1 MKNNYNLSLIIPCFN
16 EETNIDE
23 LIERLN
29 KTLKKLKNIVYELIF
44 IDDGSTDK
52 TYSKLSEKV
61 DHDNKI
67 KIIKLSRNFG
77 QHISISAGLDH
88 VSEPDCCIIIP
99 ADLQEP
105 PEKIPEMI
113 KKWSQNNEIVWAI
126 RKKRKQNIISKFF
139 SKFFYFIFIKSTGF
153 KNYPKEG
160 PSSFFLIDKK
170 IVSNWKNFKEKN
182 RMILGMI
189 AWMGFSQSKIY
200 YNQSIRKNG
209 ISGFNF
215 FSLLKLAIDSIISFS
230 YVPIRL
236 VSVLGII
243 TSLVGFFYS
252 FYLIFSYFFLLKPI
266 LGWTSIMV
274 VVLILGGL
282 QLVTLGILGEYIWR
296 NLDESRAR
304 PLYLISDKK
313 NIK

>member
-1 MKNNYNLSLIIPCFN
+1 MKNNHKLSIIIPCFN
-16 EETNIDE
+16 EEKNIDE
-23 LIERLN
+23 LLERLR
-29 KTLKKLKNIVYELIF
+29 KTLKKLKNTVYELVF
-44 IDDGSTDK
+44 VDDGSTDK
-52 TYSKLSEKV
+52 TYSYLCKKANN
-61 DHDNKI
+61 DKKI
-67 KIIKLSRNFG
+67 KILKLSRNFG
-77 QHISISAGLDH
+77 QHISISAGLDY
-88 VSEPDCCIIIP
+88 VSDPNCCVIIP

-113 KKWSQNNEIVWAI
+113 ENWMQNYEIVWAI
-126 RKKRKQNIISKFF
+126 RKKRKQNILNKMF
-139 SKFFYFIFIKSTGF
+139 SRLFYYVFIKSTGF

-170 IVSNWKNFKEKN
+170 IIQNWKNFKEKN

-189 AWMGFSQSKIY
+189 AWMGFTQSKVY
-200 YNQSIRKNG
+200 YEQSVRKNG
-209 ISGFNF
+209 SSGFNF

-243 TSLVGFFYS
+243 TSLMGFFYS
-252 FYLIFSYFFLLKPI
+252 FYLVFSYFFLLKPI
-266 LGWTSIMV
+266 QGWTSIMV

-296 NLDESRAR
+296 GLDESRDR
-304 PLYLISDKK
+304 PLYLISEKK